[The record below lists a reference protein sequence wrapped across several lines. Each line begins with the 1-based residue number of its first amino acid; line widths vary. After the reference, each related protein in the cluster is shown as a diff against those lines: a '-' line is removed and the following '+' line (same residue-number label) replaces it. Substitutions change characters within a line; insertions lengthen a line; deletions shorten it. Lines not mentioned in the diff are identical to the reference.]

1 MDLKTLVKIRGTA
14 RASVTRIISKC
25 RNILEQNLAEK
36 EAELMIVFQNLKKK
50 NQNDLKQINREVI
63 MLLDEEELENDVI
76 QCEQIE

>member
-36 EAELMIVFQNLKKK
+36 EAELMIVFQNLRKKK
-50 NQNDLKQINREVI
+50 QNDLKQINREVI

-76 QCEQIE
+76 QCEQIQ